1 MLVIETLEM
10 NEMFNASS
18 NLINS
23 WDNFAI
29 QMLENRRIQIKNIDV
44 VNLYVDNF
52 EQLMNLIGYG

>member
-52 EQLMNLIGYG
+52 E